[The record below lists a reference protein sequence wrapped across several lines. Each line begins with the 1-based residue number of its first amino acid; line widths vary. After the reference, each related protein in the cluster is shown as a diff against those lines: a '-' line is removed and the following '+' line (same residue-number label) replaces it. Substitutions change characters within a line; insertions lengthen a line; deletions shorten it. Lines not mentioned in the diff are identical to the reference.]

1 MDEVLRELTQWLQML
16 HPSWIVI
23 IISLIAYLENVIPPI
38 PGDLVIV
45 FAGFMASEGII
56 RIAPI
61 YIGSSVASVV
71 GFMSMYYVG
80 SYLRTKSMQ
89 LNDPH
94 SRWRKLL
101 NPRHLKKSRLWMSKW
116 GQWVVVANRFLA
128 GTRSVIAITAGY
140 SRTHVV
146 ITSVSSL
153 VSSMLW
159 NGILLFA
166 GFLIHENWLL
176 IGNYLS
182 IYSRIILALLL
193 IVVSVVVVRRWR
205 KRRAGSGSLT

>member
-1 MDEVLRELTQWLQML
+1 
-16 HPSWIVI
+16 
-23 IISLIAYLENVIPPI
+23 
-38 PGDLVIV
+38 
-45 FAGFMASEGII
+45 
-56 RIAPI
+56 
-61 YIGSSVASVV
+61 
-71 GFMSMYYVG
+71 
-80 SYLRTKSMQ
+80 
-89 LNDPH
+89 
-94 SRWRKLL
+94 
-101 NPRHLKKSRLWMSKW
+101 MSKW

-205 KRRAGSGSLT
+205 KRRIGSGALT